1 MVVVFVL
8 LMCSAG
14 SDKGLV
20 GANQLLSGSS
30 SQRPVCFLGVAVD
43 QSLCACVCASELG
56 GWRMEREIAGRVS
69 AWMLFS
75 ELDSASLTAQL
86 RYDRR
91 EREGERGRDS
101 LA

>member
-1 MVVVFVL
+1 
-8 LMCSAG
+8 
-14 SDKGLV
+14 
-20 GANQLLSGSS
+20 
-30 SQRPVCFLGVAVD
+30 
-43 QSLCACVCASELG
+43 
-56 GWRMEREIAGRVS
+56 MEREIAGRVS

-91 EREGERGRDS
+91 EREGETDRDS